1 MFGKVDIHICE
12 YIMTN
17 KVTYYECFVFY
28 PFFSMC
34 KPEGSCRLQEVSCTL
49 LEIPCFE
56 AGVFLQHA
64 GNFLWGQKW
73 GGRKSPIWRH
83 LRGHQKSGGICLIYL
98 NMFVGSK
105 IHICFFFLEIFSQTW
120 NSSVTTLE
128 NSCSL
133 QVISS
138 RLHFIEMII

>member
-1 MFGKVDIHICE
+1 MLQDDTLKMLRIHFFLDQLI
-12 YIMTN
+12 
-17 KVTYYECFVFY
+17 FY
-28 PFFSMC
+28 SFPLFQVVGMSFSMC

-73 GGRKSPIWRH
+73 GGQKSPIWRH

-105 IHICFFFLEIFSQTW
+105 IHICFFFQRFLAKHEIFQ
-120 NSSVTTLE
+120 LRH
-128 NSCSL
+128 L
-133 QVISS
+133 KPPAAY
-138 RLHFIEMII
+138 R